1 MGFGLKGECG
11 KPSQNSDPSVRGL
24 LYRMGAAWMRGVA
37 FEIWIDVEH
46 GLDESGVS
54 SLMELD
60 RAVGSSGGC
69 LIWDG
74 YTLTRPPSL
83 RAEPRWASPWSE
95 SNNASRCRGSQLAE
109 PGFPSITDPP
119 LSIERGSPWVGTK

>member
-95 SNNASRCRGSQLAE
+95 SDRKSTRLNSSHANISYA
-109 PGFPSITDPP
+109 
-119 LSIERGSPWVGTK
+119 

>member
-1 MGFGLKGECG
+1 MIRQCAVC
-11 KPSQNSDPSVRGL
+11 SN
-24 LYRMGAAWMRGVA
+24 RMGAAWMRGVA
-37 FEIWIDVEH
+37 FEMWIDVEH
-46 GLDESGVS
+46 VLDESGVS

-60 RAVGSSGGC
+60 RAAGSSGGC

-83 RAEPRWASPWSE
+83 RAESRSASPWSN
-95 SNNASRCRGSQLAE
+95 SNRASRCRGSQLAE
-109 PGFPSITDPP
+109 PGFPSTTDPP